1 MKLQHKV
8 RCLLAALCGLSLA
21 GSHTA
26 TAQSVVYSDDFEADH
41 TFNWI
46 VLSGLGDNTADFYF
60 DYSTVG
66 VPVAPHSTGGSTR
79 ALKLQANMN
88 PATQAGSVAGYGL
101 SVSPSDFAIT
111 ENFEMRFDMWL
122 NYVASANGST
132 LIGGAGFGTAGTVA
146 QRAGYVDSVFIGA
159 STDGG
164 TTADYRV
171 YVPRNV
177 SGMQDNTGVYAA
189 GGRNNTL
196 AYYTTNFPGTIA
208 PPVAQTNL
216 YPTQT
221 PIRTPAG
228 TVGFKWL
235 DVSLKKVANIIT
247 YKIDGIVIA
256 TVDASTNGT
265 LGGANILF
273 NLYDINGNASTDPLS
288 TNLLFAL
295 FDNLRITNFP
305 SVITVSA
312 TSPNASETGPTPGG
326 FTVSRSEPGPAV
338 TVFYTMSGTAESG
351 KDYTALPG
359 SVTIKANELSA
370 EIPLNPIDDPISE
383 LAETATLTI
392 TESSSYV
399 GAGFATVTIADN
411 DIPTI
416 DIATVQGS
424 MYERLADDRVRFRL
438 TRRGNLDAASFNV
451 NLSYSGTAA
460 TSRHT
465 KTTGVTFDPGV
476 LETEFDVNP
485 VNDSLLQGDQTIIAT
500 VSSGTGYVTGTNS
513 PSATATIVDDELPA
527 ETVLFSDNF
536 NTDSSANWTLRY
548 ASTNSTDAD
557 YIATFAF
564 DYSAFP
570 YFVIPPAPHSGTDT
584 KGLMLQVNKNDAE
597 PIAAAL
603 NLYPKNRTFTGNY
616 AVRFDMFLVAPGTSP
631 TEYALFGINHSG
643 NLTNWFRNSTG
654 GVPSGWTFDG
664 LFYSVEADAA
674 ANGDYV
680 LFTAPSAET
689 NNPVTLT
696 SRTAASLT
704 GIFKTP
710 PYSKAGAPANTSSTT
725 TPTWADVEISQVGS
739 VVTLKINNTVIL
751 TQTNSTAFTSGNIM
765 LGVCDAYDSLGS
777 ADGAVIYDNLRVI
790 QLASTSRPAISGIR
804 VVGNTVEIS
813 FTGETSDA
821 PAAFGLLE
829 ATTVNGTYS
838 PVTATITGSNGTF
851 KAVRPLEATP
861 RFFRLQ
867 RL

>member
-1 MKLQHKV
+1 
-8 RCLLAALCGLSLA
+8 
-21 GSHTA
+21 
-26 TAQSVVYSDDFEADH
+26 
-41 TFNWI
+41 
-46 VLSGLGDNTADFYF
+46 
-60 DYSTVG
+60 
-66 VPVAPHSTGGSTR
+66 
-79 ALKLQANMN
+79 
-88 PATQAGSVAGYGL
+88 
-101 SVSPSDFAIT
+101 
-111 ENFEMRFDMWL
+111 
-122 NYVASANGST
+122 
-132 LIGGAGFGTAGTVA
+132 
-146 QRAGYVDSVFIGA
+146 
-159 STDGG
+159 
-164 TTADYRV
+164 
-171 YVPRNV
+171 
-177 SGMQDNTGVYAA
+177 
-189 GGRNNTL
+189 
-196 AYYTTNFPGTIA
+196 
-208 PPVAQTNL
+208 
-216 YPTQT
+216 
-221 PIRTPAG
+221 
-228 TVGFKWL
+228 VGFKWL

-247 YKIDGIVIA
+247 YKIDGVVIA

-312 TSPNASETGPTPGG
+312 TSPNASETGPTPGS

-370 EIPLNPIDDPISE
+370 EIPLNPIDDNISE
-383 LAETATLTI
+383 FAETATLTI
-392 TESSSYV
+392 TENSSYV

-411 DIPTI
+411 DTPTI
-416 DIATVQGS
+416 DIVVVQGS

-438 TRRGNLDAASFNV
+438 SRRGNLDAASFNV
-451 NLSYSGTAA
+451 NLNYSGTAA

-465 KTTGVTFDPGV
+465 RTTGVTLDPGV
-476 LETEFDVNP
+476 LEAEFDVNP
-485 VNDSLLQGDQTIIAT
+485 VNDSVLQGDQTIIAT
-500 VSSGTGYVTGTNS
+500 VAPGSGYVPGTNS

-527 ETVLFSDNF
+527 ETVLFADNF

-557 YIATFAF
+557 YTATFAF

-570 YFVIPPAPHSGTDT
+570 YFVVPPAPHSGTDT
-584 KGLMLQVNKNDAE
+584 KGLMLQVNKLDGE

-603 NLYPKNRTFTGNY
+603 NLYPKDRTFTGNY
-616 AVRFDMFLVAPGTSP
+616 AVRFDMFLVAPSTSP

-643 NLTNWFRNSTG
+643 NQTNWFRNSTG

-664 LFYSVEADAA
+664 LFYSIEADAA

-680 LFTAPSAET
+680 LFSAPSTAT

-704 GIFKTP
+704 GIFKNP
-710 PYSKAGAPANTSSTT
+710 PYSKAGAPANNSSTL
-725 TPTWADVEISQVGS
+725 TPTWADVEIAQVGS

-751 TQTNSTAFTSGNIM
+751 TQTNATGFNSGNIM

-790 QLASTSRPAISGIR
+790 QLASTSKPVISGIR
-804 VVGNTVEIS
+804 IVGSTVEIS
-813 FTGETSDA
+813 FSGEAADA

-838 PVTATITGSNGTF
+838 QVAATITGSNGTF
-851 KAVRPLEATP
+851 KAVRPLEVTP